1 MIEEFKK
8 VDEDTVL
15 YNDTYKLCRNG
26 DIVSPSGKVLSKYNF
41 AYPYSHVTLFIGDK
55 VIKKN
60 AAILIY
66 KAFSEEGTEY
76 NVYKNE
82 IQFLDNDT
90 NNTAF
95 ENLQAIPKSI
105 ISKNCSYGDQ
115 FKQQI
120 VDDYKRGDLSMR
132 QLAEKYHCSLTSVQK
147 FIGYT
152 YQREYRKR
160 ITRTKG

>member
-1 MIEEFKK
+1 MIEKFMKI
-8 VDEDTVL
+8 DDDTVL

-26 DIVSPSGKVLSKYNF
+26 DIISPSGKVLSKYNF

-66 KAFSEEGTEY
+66 KAFSIEGAEY

-95 ENLQAIPKSI
+95 ENLRAMPKSI
-105 ISKNCSYGDQ
+105 IIKNCSYGEQ
-115 FKQQI
+115 FKKKI
-120 VDDYKRGDLSMR
+120 VEEYNKGELSMR

-152 YQREYRKR
+152 YQQEYRKR
-160 ITRTKG
+160 ITENKM

>member
-26 DIVSPSGKVLSKYNF
+26 NIVSPSGKVLSKYNF

-66 KAFSEEGTEY
+66 KAFSEEGVEY

-90 NNTAF
+90 NNTQCD
-95 ENLQAIPKSI
+95 NSDNPKDKREKRKQRRKKKLNYQEKPVTSI
-105 ISKNCSYGDQ
+105 
-115 FKQQI
+115 
-120 VDDYKRGDLSMR
+120 RM
-132 QLAEKYHCSLTSVQK
+132 
-147 FIGYT
+147 
-152 YQREYRKR
+152 
-160 ITRTKG
+160 